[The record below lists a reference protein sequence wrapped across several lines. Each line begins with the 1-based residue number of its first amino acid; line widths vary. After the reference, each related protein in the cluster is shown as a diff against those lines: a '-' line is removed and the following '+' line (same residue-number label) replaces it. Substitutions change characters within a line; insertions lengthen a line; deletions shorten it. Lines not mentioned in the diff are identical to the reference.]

1 MTSAPHHPPA
11 QNDDL
16 LVGPVYLAGPGNP
29 LLITEPLRAAPG
41 WAESQ
46 TPTGQVFSSPCL
58 RAQIAELPSSRYGG
72 WKISWSREPLAIP
85 AWIAT
90 FTRNTPAEIVSAFT
104 ATLMRG
110 VDNDHKDFLPGGPH
124 YAPIAPG
131 DVLIARG
138 WKDEANALFQYQHS
152 PDRHAYLSLRQYD
165 ADFHSELEGGVSA
178 ERTMYACVE
187 AANGPRWHADFTSA
201 TPLHLITAAADALSS
216 PAPVRRNRRNLPER
230 NLPYLTTRPAT
241 PLRVTAARARTTARP
256 LVTGSSAA
264 PAAVP
269 VTHPGVANPR
279 RSRR

>member
-1 MTSAPHHPPA
+1 M
-11 QNDDL
+11 
-16 LVGPVYLAGPGNP
+16 
-29 LLITEPLRAAPG
+29 
-41 WAESQ
+41 
-46 TPTGQVFSSPCL
+46 
-58 RAQIAELPSSRYGG
+58 
-72 WKISWSREPLAIP
+72 
-85 AWIAT
+85 
-90 FTRNTPAEIVSAFT
+90 
-104 ATLMRG
+104 
-110 VDNDHKDFLPGGPH
+110 
-124 YAPIAPG
+124 
-131 DVLIARG
+131 ARG

-165 ADFHSELEGGVSA
+165 TDFHDELEGGVAA

-216 PAPVRRNRRNLPER
+216 PAPVRRNRCDLPER
-230 NLPYLTTRPAT
+230 NVPYLTTRPAT
-241 PLRVTAARARTTARP
+241 PSRVTAARARTTAQP

>member
-1 MTSAPHHPPA
+1 MTSAPHRQPA
-11 QNDDL
+11 QDDDL
-16 LVGPVYLAGPGNP
+16 LVGPVYLAGPGSP
-29 LLITEPLRAAPG
+29 ALITEPLRAAPG
-41 WAESQ
+41 WAETQ
-46 TPTGQVFSSPCL
+46 TPYGRVFSSPCL

-104 ATLMRG
+104 TTLMRG
-110 VDNDHKDFLPGGPH
+110 LDNDHKDFLPGGPH
-124 YAPIAPG
+124 YTPIAPG

-178 ERTMYACVE
+178 ERTMYAGVE

-216 PAPVRRNRRNLPER
+216 PAPVRRNRRDLPER

-241 PLRVTAARARTTARP
+241 PSRVTAARARTTARP
-256 LVTGSSAA
+256 LVTGPSAA
-264 PAAVP
+264 PAAAP
-269 VTHPGVANPR
+269 KTHPGVANPR